1 MRNYLLLFVFVFGC
15 VPADN
20 QVQSLD
26 LSQCQIGWGGA
37 CSSTTIP
44 SMPLAQTPA
53 TTPTFPA
60 TISPPYDGD
69 PLSATQLRTDDLT
82 PLQNGVEAARLMLYR
97 GISVK
102 PGLRSTNGTT
112 VDMRGIPAMVVT
124 AGGIWTVKGPIATQT
139 FAVADLEGGGAFANN
154 THYYMYLY
162 LSGGVVTK
170 QISLTAPDAYNT
182 YKTGSTD
189 YAYVG
194 TFRIDGSGV
203 ILPFAASKGRYTY
216 TQAVGQAA
224 GTGLNAT
231 AYTAVSLANYVPPT
245 SQTAMVFLRLS
256 AVAADNADLSVR
268 TAGYTAAGYTGGNF
282 VQRKIWSNGANGEY
296 TGVSEIALDSSQQ
309 IEYKISTVAAGS
321 VAAIYVAGYD
331 ER

>member
-1 MRNYLLLFVFVFGC
+1 
-15 VPADN
+15 
-20 QVQSLD
+20 
-26 LSQCQIGWGGA
+26 
-37 CSSTTIP
+37 
-44 SMPLAQTPA
+44 MPLAQAPSA
-53 TTPTFPA
+53 TPTFPA

-97 GISVK
+97 GISIK

-170 QISLTAPDAYNT
+170 QISSTAPDAYNV

-189 YAYVG
+189 HAYVG
-194 TFRIDGSGV
+194 TFRTDGAGV
-203 ILPFAASKGRYTY
+203 ILPFSMSKGRYTY
-216 TQAVGQAA
+216 AQAIGQAV

-245 SQTAMVFLRLS
+245 AQTAEIFLHLS

-268 TAGYTAAGYTGGNF
+268 TAGYTAAGYTGVNF
-282 VQRKIWSNGANGEY
+282 YQHKIWSNGANGEY
-296 TGVSEIALDSSQQ
+296 VGACEIALDSSQQ
-309 IEYKISTVAAGS
+309 IEYRVSIVAAGS
-321 VAAIYVAGYD
+321 VAAIYVSGFD